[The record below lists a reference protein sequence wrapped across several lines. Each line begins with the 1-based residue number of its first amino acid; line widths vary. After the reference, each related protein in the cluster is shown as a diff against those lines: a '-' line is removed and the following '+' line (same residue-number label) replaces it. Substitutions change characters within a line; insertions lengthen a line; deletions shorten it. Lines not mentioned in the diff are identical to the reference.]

1 MSFSFTVIFFSFPHR
16 SPNNIFFRRLQIR
29 NVVSKV
35 LKLFCDYLTS
45 TIVVPD
51 IPCGSALKYDHVVPN
66 FHLLYVHVHT
76 RSQDGGGAGQ
86 GVRTNPPPLKTNKHY

>member
-1 MSFSFTVIFFSFPHR
+1 MNRVLNLLSGMSFSVTVIFLVFPIR
-16 SPNNIFFRRLQIR
+16 RQKFFFRRMRMR

-35 LKLFCDYLTS
+35 LKLFCDYLTF

-66 FHLLYVHVHT
+66 FHLLYQYIQVCT
-76 RSQDGGGAGQ
+76 
-86 GVRTNPPPLKTNKHY
+86 